1 MRVLRAKF
9 FTYEGAFQ
17 MEWWMLLPI
26 AATLLYIGV
35 VALWLPTVFL
45 QNKFKMKSVNDRGI
59 RKYKSGGDSI
69 GILYEP
75 EVGTRKYIKQ
85 YAISFDGEEKL
96 LKCML
101 ADDIDYIEY
110 DVASFNRN
118 GKIINVLNV
127 KDVVEKA
134 GFTRSVILPRETA
147 YVALVISRV
156 DDMELDVPV
165 KLLISKGKMLL
176 YSLVTVVLSVLTA
189 FAIKIGIALSLGGVF
204 RESFLMSLEGHIL
217 TLGFAF
223 LLSLA
228 GAIFVA
234 IALAVKNSSNNRKAA
249 KKSSK
254 NKKARK

>member
-1 MRVLRAKF
+1 
-9 FTYEGAFQ
+9 

-26 AATLLYIGV
+26 VATLLYIGV
-35 VALWLPTVFL
+35 IAFWLPKVFL

-59 RKYKSGGDSI
+59 RKYRSGNDAI
-69 GILYEP
+69 GVLYEP

-118 GKIINVLNV
+118 GKIINVLDV

-147 YVALVISRV
+147 YVALVISKV
-156 DDMELDVPV
+156 DDVELDVPV
-165 KLLISKGKMLL
+165 KLLISKSKMLA
-176 YSLVTVVLSVLTA
+176 YSLITVLLSVVTA
-189 FAIKIGIALSLGGVF
+189 FAIKIGIAFSLGGVF
-204 RESFLMSLEGHIL
+204 RESFMMSMDGHIL
-217 TLGFAF
+217 TLIISL
-223 LLSLA
+223 LLSVA

-234 IALAVKNSSNNRKAA
+234 IALAMKNSSDNRRAA

>member
-1 MRVLRAKF
+1 MD
-9 FTYEGAFQ
+9 
-17 MEWWMLLPI
+17 WWMLLPI
-26 AATLLYIGV
+26 VATLFYMAV
-35 VALWLPTVFL
+35 VAWWLPKVFL
-45 QNKFKMKSVNDRGI
+45 QNKFKMKTVNDRGI
-59 RKYKSGGDSI
+59 RKYKGSGDSI

-85 YAISFDGEEKL
+85 YAISFDGDEKL

-110 DVASFNRN
+110 DIASFNRN

-134 GFTRSVILPRETA
+134 GFTRSVILPRETS

-156 DDMELDVPV
+156 DNIELDVPV
-165 KLLISKGKMLL
+165 KLLISKGKMLA
-176 YSLVTVVLSVLTA
+176 YSLITVILSVITA

-204 RESFLMSLEGHIL
+204 RESFMMSIDGHIW
-217 TLGFAF
+217 TLGFAL
-223 LLSLA
+223 LLSVI

-234 IALAVKNSSNNRKAA
+234 IALAVKNSSDNRRAA